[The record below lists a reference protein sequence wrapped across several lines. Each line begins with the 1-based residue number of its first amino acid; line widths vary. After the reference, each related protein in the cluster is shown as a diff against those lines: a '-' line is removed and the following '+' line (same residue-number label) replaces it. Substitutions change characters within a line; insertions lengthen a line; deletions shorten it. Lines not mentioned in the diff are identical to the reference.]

1 MDERDTQE
9 NPTSAK
15 CAVTLQTP
23 SRLEKWQAQLD
34 ARPTESEA
42 TRAVGDLLS
51 MFQSPP
57 QDPGGYTKKMVA
69 ALRQFPRDVALRCM
83 SPYGVAKKTSPYI
96 PSVPQAIEWCEVQ
109 SSSLAYAVDWERR
122 AIKQRQETN
131 DWEAAHP
138 GPKVLPDN
146 IKKWL
151 DDMKERH
158 LHGPK
163 ITEEMRTRMD
173 ETNRRF
179 LERECIAAGMP
190 ADSQVSPSLVAN
202 VKAWKKDRAES
213 Q

>member
-1 MDERDTQE
+1 
-9 NPTSAK
+9 
-15 CAVTLQTP
+15 
-23 SRLEKWQAQLD
+23 
-34 ARPTESEA
+34 
-42 TRAVGDLLS
+42 
-51 MFQSPP
+51 
-57 QDPGGYTKKMVA
+57 
-69 ALRQFPRDVALRCM
+69 M

-138 GPKVLPDN
+138 GPKVLPGN
-146 IKKWL
+146 IKQWL
-151 DDMKERH
+151 DDMKEQH

-163 ITEEMRTRMD
+163 ITEEMRVRMD

-202 VKAWKKDRAES
+202 VKAWRKDREEVPAEYEGRTMPAS
-213 Q
+213 DGGPHWKKLGK